1 MSASE
6 DFVRQLAPASGT
18 QAKQA
23 ATPQARFIPREQ
35 LGHFSS
41 WQPRAIE
48 SGTERHRAPATPLQR
63 ATAQALAAAAAGPGS
78 GSGSS
83 AAPIT
88 ATAPTAAS
96 PAATAAALAAARQA
110 GYQDGYRDG
119 VAALENFKQSYASQV
134 TAQVGALLEAFDV
147 QLLALDAPI
156 AQALARTATQLAR
169 ELLRSELQSR
179 PERVAQVAV
188 EAVAAVMAS
197 ARQITVYAHPQDLP
211 LVADGAQE
219 ALAARGAQLLAD
231 PRLARGGVRV
241 ESDVGAVD
249 ASINNRWKQAAVAMG
264 CSEVP
269 WVDLADAMDAVDAV
283 DVVHANTCAT

>member
-1 MSASE
+1 MSNAD
-6 DFVRQLAPASGT
+6 DFVRELAPAAGT
-18 QAKQA
+18 QAKPA
-23 ATPQARFIPREQ
+23 TTPQARFIPREK

-41 WQPRAIE
+41 WQPLSIDGHAE
-48 SGTERHRAPATPLQR
+48 GQRAPATPLQR
-63 ATAQALAAAAAGPGS
+63 ATAHALAAAAGAGPSTYHS
-78 GSGSS
+78 GNT
-83 AAPIT
+83 PN
-88 ATAPTAAS
+88 TAPTGSTAT
-96 PAATAAALAAARQA
+96 PAATAAALAAARQT

-134 TAQVGALLEAFDV
+134 TAQVGALLEAFDA

-169 ELLRSELQSR
+169 ELLRSELQTR
-179 PERVAQVAV
+179 PERVAQVAAD
-188 EAVAAVMAS
+188 AVAAVLDS
-197 ARQITVYAHPQDLP
+197 ARRIQVYAHPQDLP

-249 ASINNRWKQAAVAMG
+249 ASIGNRWKQAAVAMG